1 LNRGERSIGKF
12 GPRKSANDTLN
23 DELDTTQLSAE
34 LEEAPAAS
42 GGAVRISLADQLWEL
57 PFQSTASAPLCG
69 AWPWY
74 DESLWNNVETPE
86 KMLEMQQQYMLMETP
101 DKLMMPFHGMDA
113 AVHQACF
120 GNQACF
126 AASSEEH
133 FAPIAMDSC
142 IVPHKLFDVSPA
154 LDNIEGFEGCQAVEA
169 VSTRVD
175 TEIPETHESGPQTI
189 KESNGEL
196 SPRPASSQQELLS
209 LKSPTLRFQSPSV
222 GCLASPTPLTP
233 RRQHYVPDT
242 PSPSRMHFSWMQSSA
257 PWQLSA
263 AAFGSYQAMPP
274 EFLQGQ
280 SMSYS

>member
-1 LNRGERSIGKF
+1 M
-12 GPRKSANDTLN
+12 P
-23 DELDTTQLSAE
+23 AE

-57 PFQSTASAPLCG
+57 PFQSTASTPLCG

-86 KMLEMQQQYMLMETP
+86 KMLEMQQQYMLMDTP
-101 DKLMMPFHGMDA
+101 EKLMMPFQGMEE
-113 AVHQACF
+113 VHQAWF
-120 GNQACF
+120 GNLANG
-126 AASSEEH
+126 EDN
-133 FAPIAMDSC
+133 FAPMAKDSC
-142 IVPHKLFDVSPA
+142 IVPRELPFDVAPV
-154 LDNIEGFEGCQAVEA
+154 LDNMGGFEGCQAVEP
-169 VSTRVD
+169 VSTQVD
-175 TEIPETHESGPQTI
+175 IVIPETHESEPQAI

-196 SPRPASSQQELLS
+196 SPRPASSQPELLS

-222 GCLASPTPLTP
+222 GCLASPTPQTP
-233 RRQHYVPDT
+233 KRQHYVPDT
-242 PSPSRMHFSWMQSSA
+242 PSPSRMHFSWMQPCQMQSSA